1 MVVRYLQRAY
11 ALAGLLGLLSIL
23 MAASAHAA
31 PIQLAVSRGDT
42 GGTIGP
48 LNTVGD
54 DLCAADPTSGC
65 DFSLDDDLVR
75 NNDGVSYVF
84 SVQVD
89 PPGDNVT
96 LTTQLQPGLVW
107 DSLPTQC
114 NPLTSSLTGDGSA
127 TSPSLL
133 VCNLGFQ
140 SAYAEDLNFV
150 ARVLGD
156 NPNGTT
162 SGLASAEFGGPDSP
176 SIIDDLSAV
185 PDVTLTSAPRL
196 NLRKSLLT
204 FRSQTVN
211 GVLGVAVFY
220 TYWLETW
227 QQDTNGNPTDDP
239 NPLLGN
245 EVVTQPITFTEDLSA
260 ISPNAFV
267 AGCSVNPGTS
277 GTYPLSPFNPA
288 DPDASVLDAGT
299 NSCSATGPTAT
310 GSVTVTHTGAD
321 LSLSHSPSAARNGT
335 PFPADRRIAAF
346 GTIQIHIPQTDFAA
360 AAGSLTAT
368 NTILGFDPTSISGQ
382 PNFVGADQNPADDGL
397 DSTAED
403 KSDNQHS
410 RTFTERGGIFSHTYR
425 CSIPAVPAHNFC
437 SATNSAGPNA
447 IWLDAPT
454 SASAV
459 WSGDGGAQLQQP
471 FGSYTF
477 FRNGGFSPVTNLE
490 DCTVIDSSL
499 YEVADYAPGVGAE
512 CVSTCGVEGVDY
524 VLEYG
529 VGYVN
534 PTWPPATGTAL
545 GTEVADECSAPP
557 SAWHS
562 TTTDARAVGPI
573 TKVRLRRL
581 TPLNAGLATALATNL
596 QVLPSVSDPSGT
608 LLESWGSYRSD
619 QFEPDWRD
627 CRYNSGAHPAPA
639 QVTNGCGDR
648 LFLSRSLARI
658 QKTTIPGDE
667 VNTISAGGSVGFELR
682 PSFTSETG
690 TIQDNVDI
698 VDLLPPQFE
707 YVPNSATQ
715 GGTAFEPTITGTIAT
730 GQTLTWPL
738 GNISTN
744 VAITPIQFRVQTPLT
759 TPMDTTLNNVAR
771 IDALTDASTDEQRSA
786 FRNVIVA
793 PPASMLMGKTVDQVL
808 VDRDAGFE
816 YTVEYLNSSS
826 VDFNEIQVID
836 VLPFVGDARTPASN
850 FSGTTTLGTVTPQST
865 NAQLYFTK
873 DGPAGLSSDPSDP
886 VNDLATGSV
895 NWCASTP
902 TYGVDASASPTIGG
916 ASTDCPANGTE
927 VTALRV
933 LDSQPLPAATP
944 RNFSYQLIPSGNL
957 AGDVY
962 TNQAQAM
969 ADVITLRPRTPFAT
983 TTVIQDPSIGTAKS
997 VTSATAVGDGSFD
1010 VVYNLVVT
1018 NLGPQT
1024 LHDIK
1029 LTDDLTLGFGTAAS
1043 ALADVDQPGEFIVNQ
1058 APVISINS
1066 ADPLSTVST
1075 FTGAATTIDLLDV
1088 AAGGSL
1094 TAGESVT
1101 LSFGLRFY
1109 PDMSMEPFNNQT
1121 QVIADT
1127 TNDSITDDKEGVV
1140 DLSDDG
1146 IDPDPDKDGSASG
1159 PGEDDPT
1166 PLMIP
1171 LIGVAKEVT
1180 SVVDL
1185 GGAVFRVTFDFQI
1198 ANLSAVENATNVQLT
1213 DNLAA
1218 AFPAPVSYSNI
1229 AVTGAGVTPNPGFDG
1244 SGDINL
1250 LTGSDNI
1257 SPLGSATLTLVID
1270 VVTGGNNGPFSNTA
1284 TVTTADTAGGPP
1296 TATDVSDDGSLVDSN
1311 GDGSAGG
1318 PDENDPT
1325 LISLPQQELGL
1336 AKQITAATQIGPTTF
1351 DITYV
1356 LAITNLSSDVAATN
1370 VQIEDNLLS
1379 TFPGAVS
1386 IAITAAPTVSGG
1398 LTAANPAFDGASNQS
1413 LLAGNEALAIGASA
1427 TVSFIVRVDLAGI
1440 VGNGPFNN
1448 TATATSANTPGG
1460 PPISSDASDDGN
1472 DPQTS
1477 NSGSPNDTGGF
1488 NDPTPFKPET
1498 QSIGVAKNLSSVVE
1512 VSSGVFDVTF
1522 DLLVSNL
1529 SATTTATNLQLT
1541 DDLSTTFNSAA
1552 SFVVQSLSAPN
1563 LALNTAFDGSADTKL
1578 LVGTE
1583 TLAVGQ
1589 SESVNFVVRVDTG
1602 SSLGPYSN
1610 QATGTSAA
1618 TPGGAPVA
1626 SDLSDDGTNPDANGD
1641 GLGGGTVV
1649 GDPENDPTVFQ
1660 LPPQQISLAK
1670 QLVGQRQIGP
1680 NAYELDYSLVVANP
1694 STTEDTTNVQISDDL
1709 AQTFPSVTSITI
1721 TTGPTVTGAL
1731 SLANSGFNGEA
1742 DTLLLTGTETLASN
1756 AQATITFTVTVDFG
1770 AQTGTFLNS
1779 ATASAANTPGGPAI
1793 VTDTSDDGSDPIGSN
1808 SGSPGDTGST
1818 DDPTPVTL
1826 DPQTLG
1832 LAKDLVSVVEIAP
1845 TEFDVT
1851 FDLLLNNLSASQAA
1865 TNVQIVEDLNATFSG
1880 ANSWSLTSAT
1890 PGTLLALNP
1899 NYDGNTDTNLLA
1911 GTDTLATGASDT
1923 IRLLIR
1929 VDTGGFNGPYSNQAN
1944 ASSSATPGGPPIAS
1958 DASDAGTNPDSNGNG
1973 NSSEP
1978 GEDDP
1983 NVFQLP
1989 PQEIGIAK
1997 RVADFRQLQSTE
2009 YEIDFELVVANL
2021 STTEAATNVQVT
2033 DNLVSAFPG
2042 VASIFVKVG
2051 SLSTGALT
2059 AAGNFDGIANLNILT
2074 GSDTLAIG
2082 QSEIIRFTVVVD
2094 FTGGTPPFL
2103 NQAEATVANSPDGP
2117 PINSDM
2123 SDSGTA
2129 PDGTNPGAPGDTGSS
2144 DDPTPIEIPSASLD
2158 KSASPAINISGP
2170 LYDLSY
2176 TLVVR
2181 NTGTVELTN
2190 IALTDDLASALAPA
2204 TLVGTPVISSSGFS
2218 GGGVNSGFD
2227 GAIDTNLLTSNV
2239 QLPVGGVGTVTIDVR
2254 FSNQTGA
2261 PGTVNTAQL
2270 VSDQT
2275 QATDSQAAIATISQ
2289 DSDGDGVPDDLET
2302 GDRDGDG
2309 IPDAQ
2314 DFDPMGYFYCEDNG
2328 EILPGGRIEVRTPS
2342 GAITSALGTTN
2353 GVTLTQD
2360 GSDGAYRFFY
2370 DGTPGV
2376 YEIVIAQLPPRGVL
2390 STTRLPAGVLDV
2402 STVGTDPVILGSSEF
2417 GTTNFLADFS
2427 APTNTPF
2434 YLELDFDS
2442 GDPDVLLNNIPLTGC
2457 AGGTGSISLGKTA
2470 VDETVVVG
2478 DFASYTLTLTNNESF
2493 SLTDVTVN
2501 DLIPPGFAFVEDS
2514 AQISRG
2520 GIEAPISVSGTRPII
2535 FNVGRLEAS
2544 EEVQITYLLR
2554 TGAGVVQGNY
2564 VNTAIAQI
2572 AGTDGSNE
2580 ASARVE
2586 VVDDPLINI
2595 TRIVGKVWHDRDG
2608 DGWQD
2613 SARATDI
2620 KLYGGPYGEKRRR
2633 LGNLPGRTSE
2643 SLNLTESTMTD
2654 IVIDDWQLG
2663 DPLYL
2668 ITDEGSRFTISRNGL
2683 VEADHFGQMKRGM
2696 TAQDLRISVTDN
2708 VLTIV
2713 NHGIQEE
2720 GVAGARL
2727 ATVEGWVIETDQHG
2741 RYHIEAIDNVKF
2753 DIGSNYIVKLDKA
2766 SLPDRSRFTTENPRV
2781 ERLTQGLMSD
2791 IDFGVQLNQP
2801 LQLSLAEQGATAPAA
2816 AAAPAAREIVTAR
2829 TEQAEVIRFARGNH
2843 EVSAEQLNSLQER
2856 LNGLEGKRNL
2866 RLEFLGHTDNERL
2879 SQKSKALYGNNQK
2892 LSEHRARETAAY
2904 VIDKLGLPA
2913 DIAEIQGFGATVPV
2927 ASNESNAGRAQN
2939 RRVEVLISYDDV
2951 RTIEEPPT
2959 ITSATGASQGV
2970 DQTVS
2975 RLQTVNE
2982 TVNSRVS
2989 EVRFASGKHA
2999 ISSDQIRELRE
3010 QLAALNGKKNV
3021 RVRFGGH
3028 TDNEPMGAPTRAIYQ
3043 NNLGLSEYRAR
3054 ESAFFVAGQLDLTT
3068 DQVEIVA
3075 YGDSVPIASN
3085 DTAEGRALNRRVE
3098 IDILYDEQRKELVTE
3113 TISRVVTLP
3122 TDNNGSN
3129 GIVRATDDQAL
3140 ADPRLAFVSEYTTVS
3155 RKDDVIKVHAY
3166 SNYPAYLETLTLEVY
3181 ANHDHDFDRPIFT
3194 DTVSVDHRFD
3204 ISKTLQLPVSNLV
3217 PGETY
3222 QYRLVATNKAGFKD
3236 VTRARTFQMVDP
3248 NKVSTDREPIGPEGI
3263 FGISDLE
3270 QQTIPVPAGRIR
3282 IVGQDIDPQHSV
3294 QINSEPVLL
3303 DDQGSFVLEAH
3314 LPPGNYQ
3321 IPVSLLN
3328 GTDQGAIALERDL
3341 ELSIGDSYLFMV
3353 GLANVTFGGSDI
3365 SGNIE
3370 AVQADDRFSSDTY
3383 TSGRLAFYLKG
3394 KVKGK
3399 YLVTAQLDTTE
3410 DELNELGDNIRAKDP
3425 TSIFR
3430 RLEPDQFYPIYGD
3443 DSTLRSDT
3451 DSQGAFYVRVD
3462 WDKSKAL
3469 WGNFNTG
3476 LTANEF
3482 AQYNRSLYGA
3492 QLVYQ
3497 LPRYTEHNESR
3508 FSGELFL
3515 SEPQTVAAHN
3525 EFTATGGS
3533 LYYLDQTDIVRGSE
3547 KIWVEIRRRGTTQVL
3562 ETIPLQPGRDYQ
3574 FDQFQGRV
3582 ILNRPLDMVSRD
3594 HFANIVRDDSLEGDD
3609 VFLLADFEYIA
3620 RNFDADDLTL
3630 GAAGTAWITDSLG
3643 LGGTYVRESRAGD
3656 DYELKGLDLTL
3667 RRNKGTYL
3675 KLEVAESDAVAA
3687 TSQRS
3692 VDGGLNFENIAP
3704 TGNNVSGRAWG
3715 AEAQVTLGKSGAGE
3729 RGKVRAWYKD
3739 RDAEF
3744 SSSRESSE
3752 LTDTVDTG
3760 IEANVRL
3767 NDRVDVIA
3775 RASEFERSGLSTD
3788 RTLSVQ
3794 GNARIAE
3801 KFNAALEG
3809 RYEERRDESGAG
3821 LDSEA
3826 VLAGGRIG
3834 YKPNESDEIYV
3845 EGQTVIDDQGTYE
3858 ANERITLGAYRTFSE
3873 KFGAGLEVSEG
3884 SRGQAIT
3891 GLLNWQAT
3899 DAIALNLESGFGRGA
3914 SSTAGATLNLADD
3927 YQVYGSY
3934 GIDSDRTLGRSR
3946 KVSTIGQ
3953 RKSFGNRL
3961 TLFNE
3966 HQWIHGQYES
3976 VASDVFGIDL
3986 GLGEHWK
3993 VSTSLQTN
4001 DTDVSGQNT
4010 NRRAATLGLSY
4021 QKDQQRLGAT
4031 LERRIDE
4038 TGVNEFEQWLFTG
4051 AFEYKF
4057 NDAWRSVSRLNWSE
4071 TDDEISGGRA
4081 ARFTEG
4087 SVGFAYRPVNFD
4099 RWNMLARYTYLFD
4112 LVSPDQ
4118 QVNRPDQES
4127 HVGSLEVLFDATKR
4141 WEFGAKLAIRR
4152 SRLRIDRDTGPWFE
4166 NGVNLAV
4173 ARARY
4178 HVNHKWDG
4186 LIEYRY
4192 LETVEFDD
4200 SRGGALVGLY
4210 RHLGGNLKL
4219 GAGYNFTDY
4228 SDDLTNLDYD
4238 GGGWYV
4244 DLIGKW

>member
-1 MVVRYLQRAY
+1 MVGRYLQRKCVTV
-11 ALAGLLGLLSIL
+11 GLLGLLSIL
-23 MAASAHAA
+23 MAASVHAA
-31 PIQLAVSRGDT
+31 PIQFTVSRGDT

-54 DLCAADPTSGC
+54 DLCPADPTSGC
-65 DFSLDDDLVR
+65 DFNVNDDLVR
-75 NNDGVSYVF
+75 TNDGVSYIF

-96 LTTQLQPGLVW
+96 LTTELQPGLVW

-114 NPLTSSLTGDGSA
+114 NPLTSAITGDGSA
-127 TSPSLL
+127 ANPSLL
-133 VCNLGFQ
+133 VCDLGFQ

-150 ARVLGD
+150 ATALGD
-156 NPNGTT
+156 NPNGTK
-162 SGLASAEFGGPDSP
+162 SGLASAEFGGSV
-176 SIIDDLSAV
+176 STTIVDDLSAV
-185 PDVTLTSAPRL
+185 PDVTITAAPRW
-196 NLRKSLLT
+196 NLRKTLLT
-204 FRSQTVN
+204 FRTQTVD
-211 GVLGVAVFY
+211 GILGMAVFY
-220 TYWLETW
+220 TYWIETW

-239 NPLLGN
+239 DPLLGN
-245 EVVTQPITFTEDLSA
+245 ELVAQPFTFTEDLSA

-267 AGCSVNPGTS
+267 VGCTVNQGTS
-277 GTYPLSPFNPA
+277 GSYPFSPFNPA
-288 DPDASVLDAGT
+288 EPDASVLNAGT

-310 GSVTVTHTGAD
+310 GSVTVTHSGAD
-321 LSLSHSPSAARNGT
+321 LSLGHSPTEARNGLV
-335 PFPADRRIAAF
+335 FPADRRIAAF
-346 GTIQIHIPQTDFAA
+346 GTIQVHIPQADFVS
-360 AAGSLTAT
+360 AGGSIAAT
-368 NTILGFDPTSISGQ
+368 NTIVGFEPSSISGQ
-382 PNFVGADQNPADDGL
+382 LNFVGVDQNSADDGL
-397 DSTAED
+397 DATAED
-403 KSDNQHS
+403 KSDNQTS
-410 RTFTERGGIFSHTYR
+410 RTFVERGGIFSHTLR
-425 CSIPAVPAHNFC
+425 CTIPNITPHNFC
-437 SATNSAGPNA
+437 SVTNSAGPNPV
-447 IWLDAPT
+447 WFDAPT

-459 WSGDGGAQLQQP
+459 WAGDGGAQPQQP

-477 FRNGGFSPVTNLE
+477 FRNGGFAPVTNLE
-490 DCTVIDSSL
+490 NCTVIDASL
-499 YEVADYAPGVGAE
+499 YEVADYTPDVAAQ

-524 VLEYG
+524 VIEYG
-529 VGYVN
+529 VGYVS
-534 PTWPPATGTAL
+534 PTWPPATGTAV
-545 GTEVADECSAPP
+545 GTEIVGECSAPA

-562 TTTDARAVGPI
+562 TTSAARTVGPI

-581 TPLNAGLATALATNL
+581 TPLDSGLATGLGTNL
-596 QVLPSVSDPSGT
+596 QALAVSSAPSGT
-608 LLESWGSYRSD
+608 LLESWGTYRSD
-619 QFEPDWRD
+619 QFEPGGRE

-639 QVTNGCGDR
+639 HVTNSCGDR

-658 QKTTIPGDE
+658 QKTTIPGNE

-682 PSFTSETG
+682 PSFTSDSG
-690 TIQDNVDI
+690 TIQDNVDV

-715 GGTAFEPTITGTIAT
+715 GGVAFEPTITGTVAT

-744 VAITPIQFRVQTPLT
+744 VPIEPIQLRVQTPLA
-759 TPMDTTLNNVAR
+759 TPMDTALNNVAR
-771 IDALTDASTDEQRSA
+771 IDATSDASTDEQRSA
-786 FRNVIVA
+786 FRNIIVA
-793 PPASMLMGKTVDQVL
+793 PPAAMLMGKTVDQVL
-808 VDRDAGFE
+808 VNRDAVFE

-826 VDFNEIQVID
+826 VSFNEVQVID

-865 NAQLYFTK
+865 NAQLYYTK
-873 DGPAGLSSDPSDP
+873 DSPVGLSSDPSDP
-886 VNDLATGSV
+886 TNDLTTGSV
-895 NWCASTP
+895 SWCPATP
-902 TYGVDASASPTIGG
+902 TYSVDPSATPTIGG
-916 ASTDCPANGTE
+916 TTADCPADGTE

-933 LDSQPLPAATP
+933 VDSQSLSPATP
-944 RNFSYQLIPSGNL
+944 RNFSYQLIPAGNL

-997 VTSATAVGDGSFD
+997 VTSATAVGDGAFD
-1010 VVYNLVVT
+1010 VVYNLAVT
-1018 NLGPQT
+1018 NLGPTT

-1029 LTDDLTLGFGTAAS
+1029 LTDDLTIPFGTATTT
-1043 ALADVDQPGEFIVNQ
+1043 LADVDQPGEFFVNQ
-1058 APVISINS
+1058 APSISINS
-1066 ADPLSTVST
+1066 ADPLSIAST
-1075 FTGAATTIDLLDV
+1075 FTGGATGVDLLDV

-1094 TAGESVT
+1094 APGESVN
-1101 LSFGLRFY
+1101 LSVGLRFY

-1127 TNDSITDDKEGVV
+1127 TNDGVTDDKEGVV

-1146 IDPDPDKDGSASG
+1146 IDPDPDKDGIASG

-1171 LIGVAKEVT
+1171 LIGVAKDVT

-1185 GGAVFRVTFDFQI
+1185 GGAIFRVTFDFQI
-1198 ANLSAVENATNVQLT
+1198 ANLSAVEIATNVQLT
-1213 DNLAA
+1213 DNLTA

-1229 AVTGAGVTPNPGFDG
+1229 AVTGAGVTPNPAFDG
-1244 SGDINL
+1244 SSDINL
-1250 LTGSDNI
+1250 LAGSDNI
-1257 SPLGSATLTLVID
+1257 SPLGSATLTLVLD
-1270 VVTGGNNGPFSNTA
+1270 VATGGDNGPFSNTA
-1284 TVTTADTAGGPP
+1284 TVTTADTPGGPP
-1296 TATDVSDDGSLVDSN
+1296 TATDVSDDGSSVDSN

-1318 PDENDPT
+1318 PNEDDPT
-1325 LISLPQQELGL
+1325 LFSLPQQELGL
-1336 AKQITAATQIGPTTF
+1336 AKQITSATQIGPTSF

-1356 LAITNLSSDVAATN
+1356 LAITNLSSEIPATN
-1370 VQIEDNLLS
+1370 VQIQDNLLT
-1379 TFPGAVS
+1379 TFPGAAS
-1386 IAITAAPTVSGG
+1386 IAIAAAPSVTGG
-1398 LTAANPAFDGASNQS
+1398 LTAANPGFDGASNQS
-1413 LLAGNEALAIGASA
+1413 LLAGNETLAIGASA
-1427 TVSFIVRVDLAGI
+1427 LVSFIVRVDLAG
-1440 VGNGPFNN
+1440 VVDNGPFNN
-1448 TATATSANTPGG
+1448 TATATSANSPGG
-1460 PPISSDASDDGN
+1460 SPISSDDSDDGN
-1472 DPQTS
+1472 DPVTS
-1477 NSGSPNDTGGF
+1477 NAGSPNDTGGF

-1498 QSIGVAKNLSSVVE
+1498 QSIGVAKDLSSVVE
-1512 VSSGVFDVTF
+1512 VSSGIFDVTF
-1522 DLLVSNL
+1522 DLLISNL
-1529 SATTTATNLQLT
+1529 SPATTATNVQLFE
-1541 DDLSTTFNSAA
+1541 DLSLTFSSAA
-1552 SFVVQSLSAPN
+1552 GFTVNSVTAPN
-1563 LALNTAFDGSADTKL
+1563 LALNTAFDGSTDTKL
-1578 LVGTE
+1578 LAGTE
-1583 TLAVGQ
+1583 SLAIGQ
-1589 SESVNFVVRVDTG
+1589 SESVNLVVRVDTG
-1602 SSLGPYSN
+1602 SSLGPFSN
-1610 QATGTSAA
+1610 QVTGTSAT
-1618 TPGGAPVA
+1618 TPAGPPVA

-1641 GLGGGTVV
+1641 GSGGGTVV

-1660 LPPQQISLAK
+1660 LPPQKILLAK
-1670 QLVGQRQIGP
+1670 QLIGQRQIGP
-1680 NAYELDYSLVVANP
+1680 SIYELDYSLVVANP
-1694 STTEDTTNVQISDDL
+1694 STTEEATNVQISDDL
-1709 AQTFPSVTSITI
+1709 AQTFPGVTSITV
-1721 TTGPTVTGAL
+1721 TTAPAVTGGL
-1731 SLANSGFNGEA
+1731 SLANSVFNGQA
-1742 DTLLLTGTETLASN
+1742 DTLLLAGTENLAIN
-1756 AQATITFTVTVDFG
+1756 AQATLTFTVTVDFG

-1808 SGSPGDTGST
+1808 SGSPGDTGTT

-1826 DPQTLG
+1826 DPQQIG

-1851 FDLLLNNLSASQAA
+1851 FDLLLANLSASQVA
-1865 TNVQIVEDLNATFSG
+1865 TNVQIVEDLSATFSA

-1890 PGTLLALNP
+1890 AGTLLTLNP
-1899 NYDGNTDTNLLA
+1899 AYDGDSNTNLLT
-1911 GTDTLATGASDT
+1911 GTDNLATGASDT

-1929 VDTGGFNGPYSNQAN
+1929 VDTGGFNGPYSNQAS
-1944 ASSSATPGGPPIAS
+1944 ASSSATPDGPPIAS
-1958 DASDAGTNPDSNGNG
+1958 DASDAGTNPDSNGDG
-1973 NSSEP
+1973 NASEP

-1997 RVADFRQLQSTE
+1997 RVADFRPVQGPE

-2021 STTEAATNVQVT
+2021 STTEAATNLQVS
-2033 DNLVSAFPG
+2033 DNLVTAFPG
-2042 VASIFVKVG
+2042 VTSVFVKAG
-2051 SLSTGALT
+2051 SLTTGALT
-2059 AAGNFDGIANLNILT
+2059 AAGNFDGIANLNILAGT
-2074 GSDTLAIG
+2074 DTLAIG
-2082 QSEIIRFTVVVD
+2082 QSETIRFTVVVD
-2094 FTGGTPPFL
+2094 FIGGTPPFL
-2103 NQAEATVANSPDGP
+2103 NQAEATVANTPGGP

-2123 SDSGTA
+2123 SDSGTQ

-2158 KSASPAINISGP
+2158 KTASPAINVSGP
-2170 LYDLSY
+2170 LYDVTY

-2181 NTGTVELTN
+2181 NTGTIELSN
-2190 IALTDDLASALAPA
+2190 IILTDDLASALAPA
-2204 TLVGTPVISSSGFS
+2204 TLVGTPVISSSGFT
-2218 GGGVNSGFD
+2218 GGGINGGFD
-2227 GAIDTNLLTSNV
+2227 GAVDTNLLTSNV

-2254 FSNQTGA
+2254 FSNQAGA
-2261 PGTVNTAQL
+2261 PGTINTAQL

-2289 DSDGDGVPDDLET
+2289 DSDGDGVSDDLET

-2342 GAITSALGTTN
+2342 GAITSALGTAN

-2390 STTRLPAGVLDV
+2390 STTRLPAGILDV
-2402 STVGTDPVILGSSEF
+2402 STVGTNPVILGSSEF

-2442 GDPDVLLNNIPLTGC
+2442 GDPDILLNNIPLTGC

-2470 VDETVVVG
+2470 VDETVIVG

-2514 AQISRG
+2514 AQIARG
-2520 GIEAPISVSGTRPII
+2520 GIEAPISVSGTRPIT
-2535 FNVGRLEAS
+2535 FNVGRLEAG

-2580 ASARVE
+2580 ASAQVE

-2613 SARATDI
+2613 SAKATNL
-2620 KLYGGPYGEKRRR
+2620 KLYGGPYGKKRRR
-2633 LGNLPGRTSE
+2633 LGSIAGRTSE
-2643 SLNLTESTMTD
+2643 SVNLSETTMAN
-2654 IVIDDWQLG
+2654 IVVDGWQLG

-2668 ITDEGSRFTISRNGL
+2668 VTGEGSRFTISRNGL
-2683 VEADHFGQMKRGM
+2683 VQADHFGQMKRGM

-2720 GVAGARL
+2720 GVPGARL

-2766 SLPDRSRFTTENPRV
+2766 SLPDGSQFTTENPRV

-2791 IDFGVQLNQP
+2791 IDFGVQLHQP
-2801 LQLSLAEQGATAPAA
+2801 LQLSQAEEETPTPV
-2816 AAAPAAREIVTAR
+2816 AAPTSREIVTAR
-2829 TEQAEVIRFARGNH
+2829 TEQAEVIRFERGNH
-2843 EVSAEQLNSLQER
+2843 EVSEEQLNSLQER
-2856 LNGLEGKRNL
+2856 LNELAGKRNL
-2866 RLEFLGHTDNERL
+2866 RLEFLGHTDNEAL
-2879 SQKSKALYGNNQK
+2879 SQKSKALYGNNQG
-2892 LSEHRARETAAY
+2892 LSEHRARETADY
-2904 VIDKLGLPA
+2904 VIDQLGLPS
-2913 DIAEIQGFGATVPV
+2913 DIAVIQGFGDTAPV
-2927 ASNESNAGRAQN
+2927 ASNNSRAGRAEN
-2939 RRVEVLISYDDV
+2939 RRVEVLVSYEDV
-2951 RTIEEPPT
+2951 RVVEEPPA
-2959 ITSATGASQGV
+2959 IQSAKGTSHGV
-2970 DQTVS
+2970 GQTVS
-2975 RLQTVNE
+2975 RLKTVNE

-2999 ISSDQIRELRE
+2999 ISGDQIRELRE

-3028 TDNEPMGAPTRAIYQ
+3028 TDNEPMGAPTRAIYG

-3085 DTAEGRALNRRVE
+3085 ETAQGRALNRRVE
-3098 IDILYDEQRKELVTE
+3098 IDILYDVERKELVTE
-3113 TISRVVTLP
+3113 TISGVVTLP
-3122 TDNNGSN
+3122 TDSVGSN
-3129 GIVRATDDQAL
+3129 GVVRATDDQAL

-3155 RKDDVIKVHAY
+3155 PNDDVIKVHAY
-3166 SNYPAYLETLTLEVY
+3166 SNYPAYLETLTLHVY
-3181 ANHDHDFDRPIFT
+3181 ADHDHDFNRPIYT
-3194 DTVSVDHRFD
+3194 DTVSVDNRFD
-3204 ISKTLQLPVSNLV
+3204 ILKTLQLPVSQLI

-3222 QYRLVATNKAGFKD
+3222 QYRLVAANKAGFND
-3236 VTRARTFQMVDP
+3236 VTRARTFQVVTP

-3270 QQTIPVPAGRIR
+3270 TQTIPVPAGRIR
-3282 IVGQDIDPQHSV
+3282 IVGHDIDPQHSV

-3303 DDQGSFVLEAH
+3303 DEQGSFVLEAH

-3328 GTDQGAIALERDL
+3328 GTDQGAVSLERDL

-3370 AVQADDRFSSDTY
+3370 TIQADDRFSSDTY

-3399 YLVTAQLDTTE
+3399 YLITAQLDTTE
-3410 DELNELGDNIRAKDP
+3410 DELSELGDNVRAKDP

-3430 RLEPDQFYPIYGD
+3430 RLEPDQFYPVYGD

-3497 LPRYTEHNESR
+3497 LPRYTKHNESR

-3547 KIWVEIRRRGTTQVL
+3547 KIWVEVRRRGTTQVL

-3594 HFANIVRDDSLEGDD
+3594 HFSNIVRDDSLEGDD

-3656 DYELKGLDLTL
+3656 NYELKGLDLTL

-3687 TSQRS
+3687 SSQRS
-3692 VDGGLNFENIAP
+3692 VDGGLTFENIAP
-3704 TGNNVSGRAWG
+3704 TGNDISGRAWG
-3715 AEAQVTLGKSGAGE
+3715 AEAQVTLGNSGSGE

-3767 NDRVDVIA
+3767 SDRVDVIA
-3775 RASEFERSGLSTD
+3775 RASEFERDGQSTD

-3794 GNARIAE
+3794 GNARIGK
-3801 KFNAALEG
+3801 KFTAALEG
-3809 RYEERRDESGAG
+3809 RYEELRDESGAG

-3834 YKPNESDEIYV
+3834 YKPNESDEIYL

-3858 ANERITLGAYRTFSE
+3858 ANERVTLGAYRTFSE

-3891 GLLNWQAT
+3891 GLLNWQAS
-3899 DAIALNLESGFGRGA
+3899 DAITLNLESGFGQGA

-3946 KVSTIGQ
+3946 KISTIGQ

-3966 HQWIHGQYES
+3966 HQWVHGQYES

-4021 QKDQQRLGAT
+4021 QKEQQRLGAT

-4038 TGVNEFEQWLFTG
+4038 TSVNEFEQWLFTG

-4071 TDDEISGGRA
+4071 TDDEVNGGRA

-4127 HVGSLEVLFDATKR
+4127 HIGSVEVLFDANKR
-4141 WEFGAKLAIRR
+4141 WEFGAKLALRR

-4192 LETVEFDD
+4192 LETVEFND
-4200 SRGGALVGLY
+4200 SRDGALIGLY